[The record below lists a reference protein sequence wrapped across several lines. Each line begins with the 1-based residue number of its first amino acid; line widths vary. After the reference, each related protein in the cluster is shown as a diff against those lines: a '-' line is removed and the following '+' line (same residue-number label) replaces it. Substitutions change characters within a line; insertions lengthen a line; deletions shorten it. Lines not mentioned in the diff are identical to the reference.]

1 MCELDFWTAEQLE
14 DVSYPSLV
22 VRVITNRLLQQH
34 DAEEHS
40 EFDGDEEEDEAESD
54 EGYESEDSDS
64 GDEEELYCFGCDL
77 AVVSYSAM
85 LVHLES
91 GNCYCGT
98 TRDDLNRLAL
108 RCPSSNR
115 YVVRGRAE
123 YLRQGQSYRRARQ
136 SHYNSRTHYYE
147 CPWCNF
153 SGTSFYNLDMHL
165 LSPVHDVK
173 AFICPDADCRQLF
186 VNLSGLVAHVES
198 HRCDEGVW
206 SGSGVLGTMLDYL
219 EGRLSS

>member
-1 MCELDFWTAEQLE
+1 MCDLDFWTAEQLE
-14 DVSYPSLV
+14 D
-22 VRVITNRLLQQH
+22 H
-34 DAEEHS
+34 DGEEHS
-40 EFDGDEEEDEAESD
+40 EYEEDESD

-64 GDEEELYCFGCDL
+64 GDEDELYCFGCDRS
-77 AVVSYSAM
+77 VESFSAM

-91 GNCYCGT
+91 GNCDCGT
-98 TRDDLNRLAL
+98 TRDELNRLAL
-108 RCPSSNR
+108 RCPFSSR
-115 YVVRGRAE
+115 YVVRGRE
-123 YLRQGQSYRRARQ
+123 EHLRQGQTYRRARP

-153 SGTSFYNLDMHL
+153 SGKSLYNLDMHL

-198 HRCDEGVW
+198 YRCEEGIWVG
-206 SGSGVLGTMLDYL
+206 SGSIIKMLDYL
-219 EGRLSS
+219 DGRLPS

>member
-123 YLRQGQSYRRARQ
+123 YLRQGQIGEHV
-136 SHYNSRTHYYE
+136 SHTITLVRTT
-147 CPWCNF
+147 
-153 SGTSFYNLDMHL
+153 TSVLGATSVGRPFTILTCT
-165 LSPVHDVK
+165 
-173 AFICPDADCRQLF
+173 FCRQCTTLKPLYAPTRIAG
-186 VNLSGLVAHVES
+186 N
-198 HRCDEGVW
+198 
-206 SGSGVLGTMLDYL
+206 Y
-219 EGRLSS
+219 SSI